1 MFSTMT
7 KVFVIFYIH
16 NGGMGNNSNY
26 MLNLFWKNIC
36 QLVRWKR
43 QKENTSK
50 NLESCQNMIMTGII
64 RLTKT
69 SRGRVLK
76 DISSKLNGSRD
87 ANNSFFAWST
97 CCLAVSEINRK
108 RRVACLEKRK
118 LQWIIIATLCHI
130 LWWKLGTGSFRKES

>member
-1 MFSTMT
+1 MT

-16 NGGMGNNSNY
+16 NGKMGNNSIY
-26 MLNLFWKNIC
+26 MQSSQSDLFRRNIC
-36 QLVRWKR
+36 QLVRRKR

-87 ANNSFFAWST
+87 VNNSFFA
-97 CCLAVSEINRK
+97 
-108 RRVACLEKRK
+108 
-118 LQWIIIATLCHI
+118 
-130 LWWKLGTGSFRKES
+130 